1 MAVYSAIDSC
11 RKMRLRQIFA
21 ANLRARRNAKGLSQ
35 EDLADL
41 AEIDRTYVSLLER
54 CEYSASLDVVERI
67 AVALNVDP
75 SELLTSPAK

>member
-1 MAVYSAIDSC
+1 MAVYSAINSC

-21 ANLRARRNAKGLSQ
+21 ANLRARRNARGLSQ

-67 AVALNVDP
+67 AVALNVDA
-75 SELLTSPAK
+75 SELLAPSHK

>member
-1 MAVYSAIDSC
+1 
-11 RKMRLRQIFA
+11 MRLRQIFA
-21 ANLRARRNAKGLSQ
+21 ANLRAIRNARGLSQ

-67 AVALNVDP
+67 AIALNVEA
-75 SELLTSPAK
+75 SALLDSKED

>member
-1 MAVYSAIDSC
+1 MAVYSAIVSR
-11 RKMRLRQIFA
+11 RKMRLRRIFA

-67 AVALNVDP
+67 AVALNIDP
-75 SELLTSPAK
+75 SDLLTSRRN